1 MDGYITKR
9 LYGHF
14 SYPMELSSN
23 VYANSTDFYFTQWYN
38 AKLNKSLFL
47 VDKIY
52 VSSFH
57 TYQYAYKVEGGSS
70 TSENENIPVGY
81 GYPVNQSEKL
91 YFDGKIK
98 INGTVV
104 YTASKSSEDTYIQ
117 CSDSERIESIKNIYS
132 RENYI
137 YNIPVRTTKTKNSNG
152 EDAVLSFGF
161 EVDHNEDRTGKIKIE
176 LVKNTSTSFYL
187 LHRYY
192 GSLNK
197 GNYSSTSFAEGIS
210 IEVYSGADDTESNYY
225 TSTYDGNI
233 LLEGATIQNLISA
246 ADVTAGQECSI
257 QIDSIQGYYYKIEL
271 VCRDWSMLD
280 GCTSENST
288 FDENG
293 IPKSY
298 YGIMPLEALNHIPD
312 TPKEKMKAI
321 LWTYLDEG
329 CTNPVG
335 DSEPVYFYISV
346 PSDAIP
352 SITDSTATVIFTN
365 EDYNIGEAI
374 SELSYVNLL
383 ASAEGIYGSWI
394 DKFIIQGAYSTE
406 IESSGL
412 NYTGD
417 IIKTNGLKEFTIIA
431 VDSRG
436 MQSESK
442 QYFIQFYKYDKP
454 KILTFDVGRVSGDDT
469 SISVRSGWE
478 ITLINGK
485 NSSVGIIKF
494 KKKNEAA
501 WRTLC
506 EIANNPTEFVT
517 VANPDDADG
526 LWDKYYSYEFM
537 LVVQDLTK
545 NYAESIK
552 FVPTIKTIM
561 DFKEPETKEGIG
573 GVGIGK
579 TCELENF
586 VEIWLNA
593 KLYNDVYIGDDTLAE
608 YIAKTMRIQVSNVVI
623 SKDDFEE
630 YYPVLSSEYPYRIA
644 VPIDGVNSEMMPE
657 VLFSFDDSR
666 DGNFAQFSDTYDG
679 GVYLYANAIP
689 SASVTIPY
697 IICRR

>member
-9 LYGHF
+9 SYGYFTHSAKF
-14 SYPMELSSN
+14 SSSG
-23 VYANSTDFYFTQWYN
+23 YSMATDFHFTQWYN

-47 VDKIY
+47 VDRIY
-52 VSSFH
+52 VDSRYSH
-57 TYQYAYKVEGGSS
+57 TYVYAPDEDPQPS
-70 TSENENIPVGY
+70 NP
-81 GYPVNQSEKL
+81 SEKL

-98 INGTVV
+98 VNGTVV
-104 YTASKSSEDTYIQ
+104 YTASKSSKDTYIQ
-117 CSDSERIESIKNIYS
+117 YADAKRVAVNGSSYVFDLPI
-132 RENYI
+132 
-137 YNIPVRTTKTKNSNG
+137 RTTKTKNADG
-152 EDAVLSFGF
+152 EDAILSFGF
-161 EVDHNEDRTGKIKIE
+161 EIDHNEDRTGKIKIE
-176 LVKNTSTSFYL
+176 LIKNSGTSFYFTKRIEGGNTFNCTYTSTSFSDGTTSVRVYNL
-187 LHRYY
+187 ADN
-192 GSLNK
+192 NK
-197 GNYSSTSFAEGIS
+197 
-210 IEVYSGADDTESNYY
+210 VSNYTTDDY
-225 TSTYDGNI
+225 GGYI

-271 VCRDWSMLD
+271 VCRDWSMRD
-280 GCTSENST
+280 WCTSKNST
-288 FDENG
+288 YDENG
-293 IPKSY
+293 VPISY
-298 YGIMPLEALNHIPD
+298 HGVMPLEALNHMPD
-312 TPKEKMKAI
+312 TPREKMKAI

-335 DSEPVYFYISV
+335 DSEPVYFYVSV
-346 PSDAIP
+346 PSYVIP

-374 SELSYVNLL
+374 SEFSYVNLL
-383 ASAEGIYGSWI
+383 ASAEGIYGSSI
-394 DKFIIQGAYSTE
+394 EKFIIQGAYNTE
-406 IESSGL
+406 VKESSL
-412 NYTGD
+412 NYIGD
-417 IIKTNGLKEFTIIA
+417 IIKTQGLKEFTIIA

-436 MQSESK
+436 MHSESK

-454 KILTFDVGRVSGDDT
+454 QISTFDVGRVSGDDT
-469 SISVRSGWE
+469 SITVRPGWQ
-478 ITLINGK
+478 ITSINGK
-485 NSSVGIIKF
+485 NSSVGTIKF

-517 VANPDDADG
+517 IANPDDADG

-537 LVVQDLTK
+537 LTVQDLTK

-689 SASVTIPY
+689 NASVTIPY